1 MFTRF
6 FDWITSRKVLRVVVW
21 TLHILVVIL
30 VTLGLY
36 AINWRYHLETELLSP
51 LPELYP
57 YWLPLLF
64 LLMYVGAWF
73 GYWFFRLLTDPRDG
87 SHPDIDDAW
96 AEGLKALDAAG
107 IDPTEVP
114 LFVVIGKPRTDLADF
129 FAATRLPFAVR
140 AEPRALDAPVQVYA
154 TRDAVFVVCPGASVL
169 CRLAD
174 ILVSQTKAA
183 TPAPRPAGFDL
194 LDSPQRPLD
203 VLPGDAE
210 VVVPEAGGTQV
221 EALGEW
227 LPRPGVTDVPAVP
240 TDEAA
245 RLAGRLKYLCR
256 LIAERRRPFCPANGI
271 VWLIPVAGTASEAI
285 ADRTAAACRADLLAA
300 EAGPQVHCPA
310 AAVVCDAQDL
320 PGFRDLLRGL
330 PDQLARE
337 RAIAWKVVPVGA
349 RGSRREA
356 PGGAV
361 QRRRLG
367 RAQSAAGG
375 GVPAVRQ
382 RGGRERR
389 ALERRERA
397 TVGAALRTARA
408 PKRAREVA
416 ESGHH
421 RRQRPPA
428 DARGRVPR
436 GHRPGGA
443 GTGVRRGRGTAVD
456 RLAEQRRLDAR
467 GARGGARLP
476 AHDRHRLRGRADAG
490 DRGRGVRV
498 PDVVEVNPGTADVP
512 SALLLRRDATLPTLD
527 PLPELNTTIVA
538 RRAEIANVRKAP
550 TPKWAAPDDHAP
562 LG

>member
-36 AINWRYHLETELLSP
+36 AINWCYHLETELLSP

-96 AEGLKALDAAG
+96 AEALKALDAAG

-337 RAIAWKVVPVGA
+337 RL
-349 RGSRREA
+349 
-356 PGGAV
+356 
-361 QRRRLG
+361 LG
-367 RAQSAAGG
+367 RSFPL
-375 GVPAVRQ
+375 VPAVPAEKRPEVLFNGVDWVARSLLPGVAYQ
-382 RGGRERR
+382 RFGSEAEGNGERWSAANAR
-389 ALERRERA
+389 LWALLCELHARRN
-397 TVGAALRTARA
+397 ALVRLLSQGITDG
-408 PKRAREVA
+408 
-416 ESGHH
+416 SD
-421 RRQRPPA
+421 RPPMLA
-428 DARGRVPR
+428 GAYL
-436 GHRPGGA
+436 A
-443 GTGVRRGRGTAVD
+443 GTGPAEQDQAFAAGVVQQLIGLQNNVGWTPAA
-456 RLAEQRRLDAR
+456 LAEERDYRRMTAIGYAAALTLVIAV
-467 GARGGARLP
+467 
-476 AHDRHRLRGRADAG
+476 
-490 DRGRGVRV
+490 GVFAYL
-498 PDVVEVNPGTADVP
+498 TW
-512 SALLLRRDATLPTLD
+512 L
-527 PLPELNTTIVA
+527 
-538 RRAEIANVRKAP
+538 K
-550 TPKWAAPDDHAP
+550 
-562 LG
+562 